1 MGGCLS
7 FSKNYNELHKST
19 DKSTDKPI
27 NPDIDC
33 DDINSDINKTP
44 SIKFIENYIGNE
56 YSISKSI
63 ETSNRLDNLI
73 RYLENDNNDNVNSQ
87 SIYGRCDN
95 DSEISGTNS
104 SINEITV
111 KSHTFII
118 TRSDSE
124 IDKIDRRYTL

>member
-7 FSKNYNELHKST
+7 FSKKYNELHKQI
-19 DKSTDKPI
+19 DKPI
-27 NPDIDC
+27 NPDIECNNEC
-33 DDINSDINKTP
+33 DNVNSDINKTP

-73 RYLENDNNDNVNSQ
+73 RYLENNDNSQ
-87 SIYGRCDN
+87 STYGKCDYET
-95 DSEISGTNS
+95 SENNS
-104 SINEITV
+104 SIDEITV

-124 IDKIDRRYTL
+124 IDKIDRRYTF

>member
-7 FSKNYNELHKST
+7 FSKKYNELHKQI
-19 DKSTDKPI
+19 DKPVI
-27 NPDIDC
+27 EC
-33 DDINSDINKTP
+33 DNECDNVNSDINKTP

-73 RYLENDNNDNVNSQ
+73 EYLENNVNSP

-95 DSEISGTNS
+95 DSEISGNNS
-104 SINEITV
+104 SIDEITV

>member
-7 FSKNYNELHKST
+7 FSKKYNELHKQS
-19 DKSTDKPI
+19 DKPI
-27 NPDIDC
+27 NPDIDS
-33 DDINSDINKTP
+33 NNTHSDTNKSP

-73 RYLENDNNDNVNSQ
+73 EYLENNVDSQFSYGKDDNEM
-87 SIYGRCDN
+87 
-95 DSEISGTNS
+95 SENNS
-104 SINEITV
+104 SVDDITI

-118 TRSDSE
+118 TRSDSD
-124 IDKIDRRYTL
+124 IDKIDRRYTF